1 MPDAGSQSST
11 VIPTDAPAVEP
22 TRVTRREPVRVDEVR
37 VLDGP
42 NLYFARPAIK
52 VILHLPGYL
61 DLKRTEAEA
70 LGHRLGMRS
79 VRPGRRGTALRQRFV
94 MRVIRTVMRR
104 VGTEIGTGRLGVR
117 VRAGQTVEDIV
128 LAFPW
133 IHRTR
138 GRAAGEQIGVVLAGL
153 LARTQR
159 ADEVIEAAAVAIMAS
174 PDGPGPNV
182 ITPTVPVASVTGTN
196 GKTTTTR
203 LMAHM
208 CMTAGLT
215 TAWSSTDGIVVMGE
229 TKEDGDFS
237 GPAGA
242 RGVLETPGLDI
253 GILETAR
260 GGMLLKGMGVT
271 ENDVSVV
278 TNVSADHLG
287 LQGIDTLDQLAEVKA
302 IVTTV
307 TKPQGWVVLNGDD
320 PRVWAMRH
328 GIKAKPWA
336 FSLDPASPALWES
349 INMGG
354 RGITVLDG
362 EMVVLTPN
370 GDPDRLVKIV
380 DVPMTMSGLSRNNI
394 ANALAGAAAALGL
407 GVARSAVV
415 EGLRTFAPD
424 PQHNWGRLNT
434 YTLPLDGG
442 GKATVIMDMAHNE
455 AGLESL
461 LEVARGLAAPGGAVR
476 LSLGCA
482 GDRADDAIMSMGE
495 IAGRGAEQ
503 VVLKI
508 AEHYLRGRDPEALLG
523 LFREGLAKVGVLDV
537 PGYGTELASF
547 EALVPHALDGDVIA
561 LMCHAERAEVDGWIR
576 EHDGKVDDA
585 RAIRRKVVAA
595 RGEHELESEI
605 AALWQLDD
613 EDARLAAA
621 QTLVDEH
628 PNDARL
634 VFELA
639 GAKDSMGDEQG
650 AITLYE
656 EALAGGL
663 KEPHRHRGQLQL
675 ASSLRV
681 VGRVAEAQAIVAEV
695 LETRPHNTAAL
706 MLRALVQADLGQER
720 QAVADLIRATLDA
733 TTDADTQSYRRAL
746 RAYADE
752 LAPSTTTD

>member
-1 MPDAGSQSST
+1 MPHAGTESSPLT
-11 VIPTDAPAVEP
+11 TNHPEAVPAPVAD
-22 TRVTRREPVRVDEVR
+22 VRVDEVR

-42 NLYFARPAIK
+42 NLYFARPTIK
-52 VILHLPGYL
+52 VILHVPGYL
-61 DLKRTEAEA
+61 ALKRTDAEA
-70 LGHRLGMRS
+70 LARRLGMRS
-79 VRPGRRGTALRQRFV
+79 ARPGKRGTALRQRFV
-94 MRVIRTVMRR
+94 MRVIRTVTRR
-104 VGTEIGTGRLGVR
+104 VGTEIGAGRLGVR
-117 VRAGQTVEDIV
+117 VRAGQTVDDVV

-133 IHRTR
+133 VHRTR
-138 GRAAGEQIGVVLAGL
+138 GRVAGEQVGAVMAGL
-153 LARTQR
+153 LDPSRR
-159 ADEVIEAAAVAIMAS
+159 ADEVIEAAAAVILEA
-174 PDGPGPNV
+174 PDGPGPSV

-208 CMTAGLT
+208 CMSAGLT
-215 TAWSSTDGIVVMGE
+215 TAWSSTDGVVVMGE
-229 TKEDGDFS
+229 TKEEGDFS

-271 ENDVSVV
+271 ANDVSVV

-307 TKPQGWVVLNGDD
+307 TKAQGWVVLNGDD
-320 PRVWAMRH
+320 PRVWAMRF

-349 INMGG
+349 INSGG

-362 EMVVLTPN
+362 EIVVLSPN

-380 DVPMTMSGLSRNNI
+380 DVPMTLSGLSRNNI

-407 GVARSAVV
+407 GVPRSAVV

-424 PQHNWGRLNT
+424 PEHNWGRLNT
-434 YTLPLDGG
+434 YSLPLPSG

-455 AGLESL
+455 AGLEAL

-476 LSLGCA
+476 LGLGCA
-482 GDRADDAIMSMGE
+482 GDRADDAIIAMGE
-495 IAGRGAEQ
+495 IAGRGAEE
-503 VVLKI
+503 VALKI
-508 AEHYLRGRDPEALLG
+508 ARHYLRGREPEELLG

-537 PGYGTELASF
+537 PGHDTELEAL
-547 EALVPHALDGDVIA
+547 EALVPHALGGDVIA
-561 LMCHAERAEVDGWIR
+561 LMCHAERAEVDAWIR
-576 EHDGKVDDA
+576 AHGGKVDDA
-585 RAIRRKVVAA
+585 RSIRRKVVAA
-595 RGEHELESEI
+595 RGEHELEAEI
-605 AALWQLDD
+605 SALWEMTD
-613 EDARLAAA
+613 EQARLVAA
-621 QTLVDEH
+621 QGLVDGH
-628 PNDARL
+628 PGDPRL

-639 GAKDSMGDEQG
+639 GAKDALGDEQG
-650 AITLYE
+650 AIGLYE
-656 EALAGGL
+656 EALEGGL
-663 KEPHRHRGQLQL
+663 REPHRHRAQLQL

-681 VGRVAEAQAIVAEV
+681 VGRASEAQPLVADV
-695 LETRPHNTAAL
+695 LEARPHNPAAL

-720 QAVADLIRATLDA
+720 QAVADLIRATLEA
-733 TTDADTQSYRRAL
+733 TTDVDTQAYRRAL

-752 LAPSTTTD
+752 LAPAAD